1 MSNDNELMM
10 GNMQQGEIKM
20 WLQDYIEELQTA
32 LAEVC
37 EQEHS
42 YHYSPPGYKVDE
54 TAHDLKAFERLSDKF
69 EMSVVQMTGSFD
81 SFVGWVNM
89 NINTLKD
96 EKKGEIDLRR
106 RAAEDTL
113 TLASKAFM
121 DGIAFIRESVEDKAD
136 NDCENMQN
144 SSTEAREIIE
154 YELELN
160 KNELWRSISYLAK
173 KLYAD
178 NRDDYNNKIKE
189 QILEKFKEF
198 RDNVVA
204 AADKLQDTQMEK
216 WGNLEDAMDDYS
228 KFYETKLVHAK
239 ENLFDIAQH
248 LLLKKIKKTL
258 GDENE
263 STGGKLDDYEM
274 KVFKQLHQ
282 HRDIMMNLYNS
293 AIKSIDKIDDRY
305 LTTPLVEILN
315 GHKEEAD
322 YQFDVREDEFLDS
335 FVVVREWWVNF
346 LEDQLDDFE
355 AHIVVQAQIC
365 FDSMENEMEEMKQ
378 KTKKMMDDMKDFYDD
393 EGEKF
398 QTFVKEC
405 VDRFKWLLKKYGMGA
420 SLPEEDVLL
429 RISPDPFTGALNA
442 ADAAAHAAQHANH
455 ELHSHGDGIVD
466 EAAYPAQDDP
476 FDPDVI
482 GQKPQAPDGELPIS
496 DLASDLESGLS
507 DLEDNDGHGPPAG
520 GHHKDNGDAS
530 SADSD
535 EDDGAASNGGNGGN
549 NGNGDGENSGSQ
561 EDFGISEEDLAK
573 KIESTVDFFLG
584 KLPSRAQ
591 ELIAALITRRAELG
605 DIVAHIREG
614 LQSALQTEFDQAIEM
629 IRAFVSELEAK
640 LAERDE
646 SALGTTREEVEKFIA
661 EVNEV
666 RENAWYEI
674 NQLKD
679 QLVDADYDTAHKLQ
693 TLIAQQR
700 AIFDASIESAL
711 VQMRSVVEQMQDAQD
726 SAFEMAKN
734 ALSTT
739 LNNKRTAFH
748 ASLDRDEASFNDAL
762 NHNMN
767 AFNESIAAQRAAFEN
782 SLAEKQAAFD
792 AAKERKL
799 KQIHFVQDSNYKF
812 HLIKLLEAK
821 SAAITQAIGTARQGF
836 SDVLNEEAQRFSER
850 REAERVLFDEARAA
864 MREAFADEEV
874 LIEQELN
881 EELGRL
887 NEAFDAA
894 LDE

>member
-1 MSNDNELMM
+1 MNVHMDFEEDLCKIVDDFEDDVDETPCPEFPDVTPECSILNWFEKLDDDNKEEVNLVHDNEMMM
-10 GNMQQGEIKM
+10 GDMQQTEIKT
-20 WLQDYIEELQTA
+20 WLVNYIEELQDA

-42 YHYSPPGYKVDE
+42 YHYSPPGYVLDE
-54 TAHDLKAFERLSDKF
+54 TPHDLKAFERLSDKF
-69 EMSVVQMTGSFD
+69 ELSVVQMTGSFD

-89 NINTLKD
+89 NINTLKE

-204 AADKLQDTQMEK
+204 AHDKLQDKQMEK
-216 WGNLEDAMDDYS
+216 WGNLEDAMDDYAE
-228 KFYETKLVHAK
+228 FYEVKLVHAK

-263 STGGKLDDYEM
+263 STGGKFDEYEM

-282 HRDIMMNLYNS
+282 HRDIMMNLYNA

-305 LTTPLVEILN
+305 LTTPLIEILN

-322 YQFDVREDEFLDS
+322 YQFDIREDEFLDS

-355 AHIVVQAQIC
+355 AHIVVQAQTC

-378 KTKKMMDDMKDFYDD
+378 KTKKMMDDMKDFYDE
-393 EGEKF
+393 EGVKF
-398 QTFVKEC
+398 QTFIKEC

-429 RISPDPFTGALNA
+429 RISPDPFTGALND

-455 ELHSHGDGIVD
+455 TLHSHGDGVVD
-466 EAAYPAQDDP
+466 ESHYLPQDDP

-482 GQKPQAPDGELPIS
+482 GQKP
-496 DLASDLESGLS
+496 
-507 DLEDNDGHGPPAG
+507 
-520 GHHKDNGDAS
+520 
-530 SADSD
+530 
-535 EDDGAASNGGNGGN
+535 
-549 NGNGDGENSGSQ
+549 
-561 EDFGISEEDLAK
+561 
-573 KIESTVDFFLG
+573 
-584 KLPSRAQ
+584 
-591 ELIAALITRRAELG
+591 
-605 DIVAHIREG
+605 
-614 LQSALQTEFDQAIEM
+614 
-629 IRAFVSELEAK
+629 
-640 LAERDE
+640 
-646 SALGTTREEVEKFIA
+646 
-661 EVNEV
+661 
-666 RENAWYEI
+666 
-674 NQLKD
+674 
-679 QLVDADYDTAHKLQ
+679 
-693 TLIAQQR
+693 
-700 AIFDASIESAL
+700 
-711 VQMRSVVEQMQDAQD
+711 
-726 SAFEMAKN
+726 
-734 ALSTT
+734 
-739 LNNKRTAFH
+739 
-748 ASLDRDEASFNDAL
+748 
-762 NHNMN
+762 
-767 AFNESIAAQRAAFEN
+767 
-782 SLAEKQAAFD
+782 
-792 AAKERKL
+792 
-799 KQIHFVQDSNYKF
+799 
-812 HLIKLLEAK
+812 
-821 SAAITQAIGTARQGF
+821 
-836 SDVLNEEAQRFSER
+836 
-850 REAERVLFDEARAA
+850 
-864 MREAFADEEV
+864 
-874 LIEQELN
+874 
-881 EELGRL
+881 
-887 NEAFDAA
+887 
-894 LDE
+894 